1 VKRLIILL
9 LGLSFY
15 ALHSLPVLA
24 ENAAEKT
31 STEAVAA
38 SPSSSSAAS
47 TNNDAKETS
56 TEIPE
61 PKASASD
68 LAVPSLGETVP
79 SDKNNEETSAKTS
92 GPETSVSSPTVPS
105 PAKTVS
111 SDKHEETAQAPAPKA
126 LVSGSDAQPQTP
138 ASAAA
143 DSQPAPKIEKMVVAV
158 EVRGNRIVS
167 TNTVLSKVQTK
178 QGLSLKQQTV
188 NEDIKRL
195 YATGFFEDVKLEVEE
210 LPEGYKLIVEVD
222 EKPIIKQI
230 SFEGATSFKEDKLRK
245 TLGVI
250 EGQILDRK
258 AVKKGEEEIR
268 KLYADKGFRF
278 VDLRVAVNVDPQTKE
293 AAVTIKV
300 FEGKKF
306 KITKISFEGVQAFK
320 PKQLRKLMK
329 TKERKWFLFG
339 TFKEGDFEKDIE
351 KISFFYQKEGYL
363 DVKVSP
369 EFSYNRD
376 QNTIQILI
384 KIDEGQH
391 YLTGEIKFIG
401 NTLFPES
408 ELWQQLEMLPGLTYS
423 QFYVAQDIEKIRQ
436 FYMNEGYIEA
446 RVVPDV
452 KLNRDSGKV
461 DITYE
466 IQEGD
471 LYFVEKVQ
479 IRGNTK
485 TRDKVIRRELR
496 IRPGERFDGKKI
508 EKSKERLQNLNYF
521 EEITY
526 DTEPTDA
533 GANRKDLI
541 FRVKEKRTGELS
553 FGGGISSIDTFM
565 GFAEISQRNF
575 DILNWP
581 RFTGGG
587 QSLSIRG
594 QIGTVHQEYDVSF
607 VEPYL
612 FNKPISWGTNIF
624 ATWQDNKNTDFGERR
639 MGASTNLSRLF
650 KDVLRLGGG
659 YTIERVK
666 LTDVSSSAP
675 VSVTEFDGPDWLSR
689 LRAFTTFD
697 NRDNVFS
704 PTKGRVINLAGELIG
719 SFLGGDQEFY
729 ILRSGY
735 TEYLTF
741 HKKHQ
746 IEFQARLATSQAFGK
761 TSTTPAYDRFFAG
774 GLGTVRG
781 FNYRRVGP
789 QEGGEASG
797 GQTMAIVNL
806 DYTFPLPYLDAF
818 RGVVF
823 VDVGNVNK
831 DSYSLDFSEFAV
843 SVGPGVK
850 VKTPIGP
857 LAFYYGFPI
866 ANRDTKDRNGRFEF
880 SLSRS
885 F

>member
-1 VKRLIILL
+1 MKRFTVLF
-9 LGLSFY
+9 LGLFLCAFY
-15 ALHSLPVLA
+15 AFPVLA
-24 ENAAEKT
+24 EDATDKT
-31 STEAVAA
+31 VPEAVAV
-38 SPSSSSAAS
+38 SSTVPSSSS
-47 TNNDAKETS
+47 TET
-56 TEIPE
+56 TPANVPTPE
-61 PKASASD
+61 A
-68 LAVPSLGETVP
+68 
-79 SDKNNEETSAKTS
+79 
-92 GPETSVSSPTVPS
+92 SVSSPAVP
-105 PAKTVS
+105 PAAETTS
-111 SDKHEETAQAPAPKA
+111 SDKKEEVAPVPTPDAPVSSSVAQPATPAP
-126 LVSGSDAQPQTP
+126 V
-138 ASAAA
+138 AAEP
-143 DSQPAPKIEKMVVAV
+143 QPAPKTVVAMD
-158 EVRGNRIVS
+158 VRGNRIVS
-167 TNTVLSKVQTK
+167 TNTILSKIQTK
-178 QGLSLKQQTV
+178 QGLALKQQTV

-210 LPEGYKLIVEVD
+210 LPEGFKLIVEVD

-230 SFEGATSFKEDKLRK
+230 VIEGATSFKEDKLRK

-278 VDLRVAVNVDPQTKE
+278 VDLQAAVNVDPQTKE
-293 AAVTIKV
+293 AVVTIKIS
-300 FEGKKF
+300 EGKKF

-320 PKQLRKLMK
+320 VKQLQRLMK
-329 TKERKWFLFG
+329 TKEKKWFLFG
-339 TFKEGDFEKDIE
+339 TFKEGDFEKDLE

-363 DVKVSP
+363 DVKVLP
-369 EFSYNRD
+369 EFDYNKD
-376 QNTIQILI
+376 QNTIKILI

-391 YLTGEIKFIG
+391 YLTGEIKFKG
-401 NTLFPES
+401 NTIFPES

-436 FYMNEGYIEA
+436 FYASEGYIEA

-461 DITYE
+461 DILYE

-526 DTEPTDA
+526 DTEPTTA
-533 GANRKDLI
+533 GPNRKDLI

-553 FGGGISSIDTFM
+553 FGGGISSVDTFM

-575 DILNWP
+575 DLFNWP

-587 QSLSIRG
+587 QSLSIKG
-594 QIGTVHQEYDVSF
+594 QLGTVHREYDLNF
-607 VEPYL
+607 TEPYL
-612 FNKPISWGTNIF
+612 FNKPIAWSTDF
-624 ATWQDNKNTDFGERR
+624 YETSMDNKNTEFAERR
-639 MGASTNLSRLF
+639 FGMATTLSRLF
-650 KDVLRLGGG
+650 KDVFRLGGG
-659 YTIERVK
+659 YTLENVK
-666 LTDVSSSAP
+666 LKNIADNAP
-675 VSVTEFDGPDWLSR
+675 ANVKDFAGPDWLSR
-689 LRAFTTFD
+689 LRAFTSFD
-697 NRDNVFS
+697 NRDNVFN
-704 PTKGRVINLAGELIG
+704 PTKGRVINLGGDLIG
-719 SFLGGDQEFY
+719 SFLGGDQEYY

-746 IEFQARLATSQAFGK
+746 IEFQVRLSTSQAFGS

-781 FNYRRVGP
+781 YNYRRVGP
-789 QEGGEASG
+789 QANGEAIG
-797 GQTMAIVNL
+797 GQTMAIANL

-823 VDVGNVNK
+823 VDAGNVSE
-831 DSYSLDFSEFAV
+831 DSYNIDFGKFAV
-843 SVGPGVK
+843 SVGPGLK

-857 LAFYYGFPI
+857 LVFYYGLPI
-866 ANRDTKDRNGRFEF
+866 VNRPDKNRNGRFEF

>member
-1 VKRLIILL
+1 MKRWVVLL
-9 LGLSFY
+9 VGLSFCAGY
-15 ALHSLPVLA
+15 SFAAFA
-24 ENAAEKT
+24 ENTTEKKAA
-31 STEAVAA
+31 EAVAV
-38 SPSSSSAAS
+38 PPEAS
-47 TNNDAKETS
+47 TASANP
-56 TEIPE
+56 TEKAAQIPMQ
-61 PKASASD
+61 KASVA
-68 LAVPSLGETVP
+68 
-79 SDKNNEETSAKTS
+79 N
-92 GPETSVSSPTVPS
+92 
-105 PAKTVS
+105 
-111 SDKHEETAQAPAPKA
+111 
-126 LVSGSDAQPQTP
+126 SDAQQP
-138 ASAAA
+138 ASKPTTA
-143 DSQPAPKIEKMVVAV
+143 DSQGAPQTEKKVVV
-158 EVRGNRIVS
+158 VDVRGNRIVS
-167 TNTVLSKVQTK
+167 TNTILSKIQTK
-178 QGLSLKQQTV
+178 QGLALKQKTV

-195 YATGFFEDVKLEVEE
+195 YATGFFEDVKLEVED

-222 EKPIIKQI
+222 EKPIVKQI
-230 SFEGATSFKEDKLRK
+230 TFEGAAAFKEEKLRK
-245 TLGVI
+245 SFGMI

-258 AVKKGEEEIR
+258 AVKKGEEDIR

-278 VDLRVAVNVDPQTKE
+278 VDLQVAVNVDPSTKE
-293 AAVTIKV
+293 AVISFKV
-300 FEGKKF
+300 FEGKKY
-306 KITKISFEGVQAFK
+306 KITKISFEGVKAFK
-320 PKQLRKLMK
+320 PKQLQKLMK
-329 TKERKWFLFG
+329 TKTKIWFLFG
-339 TFKEGDFEKDIE
+339 TFKEGDFEKDLE

-363 DVKVSP
+363 DVKVVP
-369 EFSYNRD
+369 EFEYNKD
-376 QNTIQILI
+376 HNTIQILI
-384 KIDEGQH
+384 KVDEGQH
-391 YLTGEIKFIG
+391 YLAGEIKFKG

-436 FYMNEGYIEA
+436 FYASEGYIEA

-461 DITYE
+461 DVTYE

-508 EKSKERLQNLNYF
+508 EKSKERLENLNYF

-533 GANRKDLI
+533 GTNRKDLI

-553 FGGGISSIDTFM
+553 FGGGISSIDMFM

-587 QSLSIRG
+587 QLLSLKG
-594 QIGTVHQEYDVSF
+594 QLGTVHKEFDFNF

-612 FNKPISWGTNIF
+612 FNKPISWGTDF
-624 ATWQDNKNTDFGERR
+624 FYASQDNQNTEFGERR
-639 MGASTNLSRLF
+639 YGASTTVSRLF

-659 YTIERVK
+659 YTLENVK
-666 LTDVSSSAP
+666 LKDIASNAP
-675 VSVTEFDGPDWLSR
+675 ASVTNFSGPDWLSR
-689 LRAFTTFD
+689 IRAFTTFD
-697 NRDNVFS
+697 NRDNVFN
-704 PTKGRVINLAGELIG
+704 PTKGRVINLSGELVG
-719 SFLGGDQEFY
+719 LDQEFY

-746 IEFQARLATSQAFGK
+746 IEFQARLATSDAFGK

-781 FNYRRVGP
+781 YNYRRVGP
-789 QEGGEASG
+789 QVGGEASG

-818 RGVVF
+818 RGVLF
-823 VDVGNVNK
+823 TDAGNVSE
-831 DSYSLDFSEFAV
+831 DSYNIDFGKFAV
-843 SVGPGVK
+843 SVGPGIK

-857 LAFYYGFPI
+857 LAFYYGLPI
-866 ANRDTKDRNGRFEF
+866 VNRPEKNKNGRFEF

>member
-1 VKRLIILL
+1 VLL
-9 LGLSFY
+9 CGPFSSQVF
-15 ALHSLPVLA
+15 A
-24 ENAAEKT
+24 EDTAVP
-31 STEAVAA
+31 TEADQPVPVA
-38 SPSSSSAAS
+38 SSSQP
-47 TNNDAKETS
+47 N
-56 TEIPE
+56 
-61 PKASASD
+61 
-68 LAVPSLGETVP
+68 ETVP
-79 SDKNNEETSAKTS
+79 ATPA
-92 GPETSVSSPTVPS
+92 PETAVQAPVAEPVAAPAETPAASVPQP
-105 PAKTVS
+105 PQKTV
-111 SDKHEETAQAPAPKA
+111 
-126 LVSGSDAQPQTP
+126 VSVD
-138 ASAAA
+138 
-143 DSQPAPKIEKMVVAV
+143 
-158 EVRGNRIVS
+158 VRGNRIVS
-167 TNTVLSKVQTK
+167 TNTILSKIQTK
-178 QGLSLKQQTV
+178 QGLTLKQQTV

-195 YATGFFEDVKLEVEE
+195 YGTGFFEDVKLEVEE
-210 LPEGYKLIVEVD
+210 LPEGFKLIVVVE

-230 SFEGATSFKEDKLRK
+230 VIEGATSFKEDKLRK
-245 TLGVI
+245 SLGVM

-268 KLYADKGFRF
+268 KLYADKGYRF
-278 VDLRVAVNVDPQTKE
+278 VDLQAEVNVDPQTKE
-293 AAVTIKV
+293 AVVTIKV

-306 KITKISFEGVQAFK
+306 KITKISFEGNQAFK
-320 PKQLRKLMK
+320 TKELQKLMK
-329 TKERKWFLFG
+329 TKEKKWFLFG
-339 TFKEGDFEKDIE
+339 TFKEGDFEKDLE
-351 KISFFYQKEGYL
+351 KIAFFYQKEGYL
-363 DVKVSP
+363 DVKVVP
-369 EFSYNRD
+369 VFDYNKD
-376 QNTIQILI
+376 QNTIKILI
-384 KIDEGQH
+384 KIEEGQH
-391 YLTGEIKFIG
+391 YVTGEVRFKG
-401 NTLFPES
+401 NTIFPES

-423 QFYVAQDIEKIRQ
+423 QYYVSQDMEKIRQ
-436 FYMNEGYIEA
+436 FYANEGYIEA

-452 KLNRDSGKV
+452 KLNRDTGKV
-461 DITYE
+461 DVVYD

-594 QIGTVHQEYDVSF
+594 QIGTIHQEYDVSF

-612 FNKPISWGTNIF
+612 FNKPISWGTNLF
-624 ATWQDNKNTDFGERR
+624 LTSQDNKNTLFGERR
-639 MGASTNLSRLF
+639 MGASTTLSRLF
-650 KDVLRLGGG
+650 KDVLRVGGG
-659 YTIERVK
+659 YTLERVE
-666 LTDVSSSAP
+666 LRDVASNAP
-675 VSVTEFDGPDWLSR
+675 TSVTDFDGPDWLSR

-704 PTKGRVINLAGELIG
+704 PTKGRVINFGGDLIG
-719 SFLGGDQEFY
+719 SILGGDQEYY
-729 ILRSGY
+729 ILRGGY

-741 HKKHQ
+741 LKKHQ
-746 IEFQARLATSQAFGK
+746 VEFQARLATSQAFGK

-789 QEGGEASG
+789 QEDGEAVG
-797 GQTMAIVNL
+797 GQTMAIFNL
-806 DYTFPLPYLDAF
+806 DYSFPLPWLDAF

-823 VDVGNVNK
+823 LDAGNVSS
-831 DSYSLDFSEFAV
+831 DSYNIDFGKFAL
-843 SVGPGVK
+843 STGPGIK

-857 LAFYYGFPI
+857 LAFYYGIPI

>member
-1 VKRLIILL
+1 MKRWMILL
-9 LGLSFY
+9 IGVSFC
-15 ALHSLPVLA
+15 AVHPIAAFA
-24 ENAAEKT
+24 EDATKKT
-31 STEAVAA
+31 ATEAVVA
-38 SPSSSSAAS
+38 SPAAS
-47 TNNDAKETS
+47 TA
-56 TEIPE
+56 
-61 PKASASD
+61 
-68 LAVPSLGETVP
+68 
-79 SDKNNEETSAKTS
+79 
-92 GPETSVSSPTVPS
+92 
-105 PAKTVS
+105 PADDTK
-111 SDKHEETAQAPAPKA
+111 KTAQAPVVSADNTGKAAQVPAPEA
-126 LVSGSDAQPQTP
+126 PVTSPNAQQP
-138 ASAAA
+138 ASAPSAT
-143 DSQPAPKIEKMVVAV
+143 DSQSTPQAEKKVVAV
-158 EVRGNRIVS
+158 DVRGNRIVS
-167 TNTVLSKVQTK
+167 TNTILSKIQTK
-178 QGLSLKQQTV
+178 QGLGLKQKTV

-195 YATGFFEDVKLEVEE
+195 YATGFFEDVKLEVED

-222 EKPIIKQI
+222 EKPIVKQI
-230 SFEGATSFKEDKLRK
+230 TFEGAIAFKEEKLRK

-278 VDLRVAVNVDPQTKE
+278 VDLQVAVNVDPSTKE
-293 AAVTIKV
+293 AVISFKI

-306 KITKISFEGVQAFK
+306 KITKISFEGNKAFK
-320 PKQLRKLMK
+320 SKQLQKLMK
-329 TKERKWFLFG
+329 TKERIWFLFG
-339 TFKEGDFEKDIE
+339 TFKEGDFEKDLE

-363 DVKVSP
+363 DVKVMP
-369 EFSYNRD
+369 EFEYNKD
-376 QNTIQILI
+376 KNTIRILI
-384 KIDEGQH
+384 KIDEGKH
-391 YLTGEIKFIG
+391 YLAGEIKFKG

-423 QFYVAQDIEKIRQ
+423 QYYVAQDIEKIRQ
-436 FYMNEGYIEA
+436 FYAGEGYMEA

-461 DITYE
+461 DVTYE

-496 IRPGERFDGKKI
+496 IHPGERFDGKKI

-533 GANRKDLI
+533 GTNRKDLI

-553 FGGGISSIDTFM
+553 FGGGVSSVDTFM

-587 QSLSIRG
+587 QSLAIRG
-594 QIGTVHQEYDVSF
+594 QIGTIHQEYDVSF

-612 FNKPISWGTNIF
+612 FNKPISWGSNLFLTS
-624 ATWQDNKNTDFGERR
+624 QDNQNTLFGERR
-639 MGASTNLSRLF
+639 MGVSTTLSRLF

-659 YTIERVK
+659 YTMENVK
-666 LTDVSSSAP
+666 LKDIADNAP
-675 VSVTEFDGPDWLSR
+675 ASVTDFSGPDWLSR
-689 LRAFTTFD
+689 IRAFTTFD
-697 NRDNVFS
+697 NRDNVFN
-704 PTKGRVINLAGELIG
+704 PTKGRVINLSGELVG
-719 SFLGGDQEFY
+719 LDQEFY

-746 IEFQARLATSQAFGK
+746 IEFQARLATSQSFGK
-761 TSTTPAYDRFFAG
+761 SSTTPAYDRFFAG

-789 QEGGEASG
+789 QENGEAIG

-806 DYTFPLPYLDAF
+806 DYAFPLPYLDAF

-823 VDVGNVNK
+823 IDAGNVSS
-831 DSYSLDFSEFAV
+831 DSYSVDFGKFAV
-843 SVGPGVK
+843 SVGPGIK

-857 LAFYYGFPI
+857 LAFYYGLPI
-866 ANRDTKDRNGRFEF
+866 ANRDTKNRNGRFEF

>member
-1 VKRLIILL
+1 MKRFVVLL
-9 LGLSFY
+9 LALS
-15 ALHSLPVLA
+15 LWSTGPSVLRA
-24 ENAAEKT
+24 EEAAGSAPASQDP
-31 STEAVAA
+31 STT
-38 SPSSSSAAS
+38 PS
-47 TNNDAKETS
+47 
-56 TEIPE
+56 
-61 PKASASD
+61 
-68 LAVPSLGETVP
+68 
-79 SDKNNEETSAKTS
+79 
-92 GPETSVSSPTVPS
+92 
-105 PAKTVS
+105 
-111 SDKHEETAQAPAPKA
+111 APAPA
-126 LVSGSDAQPQTP
+126 TANPSS
-138 ASAAA
+138 
-143 DSQPAPKIEKMVVAV
+143 APKVTTVTAV

-167 TNTVLSKVQTK
+167 TNTILSKVQTK
-178 QGLSLKQQTV
+178 QGLALKQQTV

-210 LPEGYKLIVEVD
+210 TSSGYKLIVEVD
-222 EKPIIKQI
+222 EKPIVKQI
-230 SFEGATSFKEDKLRK
+230 TFDGSITFKEEKLRK

-278 VDLRVAVNVDPQTKE
+278 VDLQVSVNVDPSTKE
-293 AAVTIKV
+293 AVIAFKIS
-300 FEGKKF
+300 EGKKF
-306 KITKISFEGVQAFK
+306 KISKISFEGQHAFK
-320 PKQLRKLMK
+320 AKQLSKLMK
-329 TKERKWFLFG
+329 TKSKKWFLFG
-339 TFKEGDFEKDIE
+339 TFKEGDFEKDLE

-363 DVKVSP
+363 DVKVVP
-369 EFSYNRD
+369 EFNYDKD

-384 KIDEGQH
+384 RIEEGQH
-391 YLTGEIKFIG
+391 YVTGEVKFKG

-423 QFYVAQDIEKIRQ
+423 QYYVAQDIEKIRQ
-436 FYMNEGYIEA
+436 FYASEGYIEA

-461 DITYE
+461 DVAYE

-508 EKSKERLQNLNYF
+508 DKSKERLENLNYF

-526 DTEPTDA
+526 DTEPTES
-533 GANRKDLI
+533 GSNRKDLI

-553 FGGGISSIDTFM
+553 FGGGVSSVDTFM

-612 FNKPISWGTNIF
+612 FNKPISWGTNMF
-624 ATWQDNKNTDFGERR
+624 LTSQDNKNTLFGERR
-639 MGASTNLSRLF
+639 MGASTTVSRLF
-650 KDVLRLGGG
+650 KDVLRVGSG
-659 YTIERVK
+659 YTLERVK
-666 LTDVSSSAP
+666 LEDVADTAP
-675 VSVTEFDGPDWLSR
+675 VSVTEFEGPDWLSR

-697 NRDNVFS
+697 NRDNVFN
-704 PTKGRVINLAGELIG
+704 PTKGRVLNLSGELVG
-719 SFLGGDQEFY
+719 SFLGGNQEFY

-735 TEYLTF
+735 TEYLTI

-746 IEFQARLATSQAFGK
+746 LEFQARLATSQAFGK

-781 FNYRRVGP
+781 YNYRRVGP
-789 QEGGEASG
+789 QEDGEAVG
-797 GQTMAIVNL
+797 GQTMALVNL
-806 DYTFPLPYLDAF
+806 DYTFPIPYLDAF
-818 RGVVF
+818 RGVLF
-823 VDVGNVNK
+823 VDAGNVSA
-831 DSYSLDFSEFAV
+831 DSYNVDFGDFAV
-843 SVGPGVK
+843 SVGPGIK

-857 LAFYYGFPI
+857 LAFYYGLPVL
-866 ANRDTKDRNGRFEF
+866 NRDTKNKNGRFEF

>member
-1 VKRLIILL
+1 MKRFMVLL
-9 LGLSFY
+9 LGLSLF
-15 ALHSLPVLA
+15 AFHALPVFA
-24 ENAAEKT
+24 EGTDKKTAA
-31 STEAVAA
+31 EAVAA
-38 SPSSSSAAS
+38 SPTPS
-47 TNNDAKETS
+47 TGSGNQNAE
-56 TEIPE
+56 E
-61 PKASASD
+61 P
-68 LAVPSLGETVP
+68 
-79 SDKNNEETSAKTS
+79 SAKAPA
-92 GPETSVSSPTVPS
+92 PEASVSSPVAPS
-105 PAKTVS
+105 PA
-111 SDKHEETAQAPAPKA
+111 PAPVA
-126 LVSGSDAQPQTP
+126 ANPQ
-138 ASAAA
+138 S
-143 DSQPAPKIEKMVVAV
+143 APKVEKKVVAMD
-158 EVRGNRIVS
+158 VRGNRIVS
-167 TNTVLSKVQTK
+167 TNTILSKVQTK
-178 QGLSLKQQTV
+178 PGLALKQQTV

-222 EKPIIKQI
+222 EKPIVKQI
-230 SFEGATSFKEDKLRK
+230 TMEGATSFKEDKLRK

-278 VDLRVAVNVDPQTKE
+278 VDLQTTVNVDPGTKE
-293 AAVTIKV
+293 AVITIKI

-306 KITKISFEGVQAFK
+306 KITKISFEGVKAFK
-320 PKQLRKLMK
+320 PKQLQRLMK
-329 TKERKWFLFG
+329 TKEKKWFLFG
-339 TFKEGDFEKDIE
+339 TFKEGDFEKDLE

-363 DVKVSP
+363 DVKVLP
-369 EFSYNRD
+369 VFDYNKD
-376 QNTIQILI
+376 KNTIHILI

-391 YLTGEIKFIG
+391 YLAGEIKFKG

-436 FYMNEGYIEA
+436 FYAKEGYIEA

-452 KLNRDSGKV
+452 KLNRDSSKV

-496 IRPGERFDGKKI
+496 IRPGERFDGQKI

-533 GANRKDLI
+533 GTNRKDLI

-553 FGGGISSIDTFM
+553 FGGGISSIDMFM

-587 QSLSIRG
+587 QLLSLKG
-594 QIGTVHQEYDVSF
+594 QLGTVHKEFDLNF

-612 FNKPISWGTNIF
+612 FNKPISWGTDVF
-624 ATWQDNKNTDFGERR
+624 YTAQDNQNTVFGERR
-639 MGASTNLSRLF
+639 IGASTTFSRLF

-659 YTIERVK
+659 YTLENVK
-666 LTDVSSSAP
+666 LKNIADNAP
-675 VSVTEFDGPDWLSR
+675 DSVKKFAGPDWLSR
-689 LRAFTTFD
+689 LRGFTTFD
-697 NRDNVFS
+697 NRDNVFN
-704 PTKGRVINLAGELIG
+704 PTKGRVINLGGDLVG
-719 SFLGGDQEFY
+719 SFLGGDQDFY
-729 ILRSGY
+729 VLRSGY
-735 TEYLTF
+735 TEYFTF

-746 IEFQARLATSQAFGK
+746 IEFQVRLATSQSFGK

-781 FNYRRVGP
+781 YNYRRVGP
-789 QEGGEASG
+789 QDGGEASG

-818 RGVVF
+818 RGVLF
-823 VDVGNVNK
+823 TDAGNVSE
-831 DSYSLDFSEFAV
+831 DSYSIDFGKFAV
-843 SVGPGVK
+843 SVGPGIK

-857 LAFYYGFPI
+857 LAFYYGLPI
-866 ANRDTKDRNGRFEF
+866 VNRPDKNRNGRFEF

>member
-1 VKRLIILL
+1 MKRWLVLL
-9 LGLSFY
+9 LI
-15 ALHSLPVLA
+15 LPFLLVQ
-24 ENAAEKT
+24 
-31 STEAVAA
+31 
-38 SPSSSSAAS
+38 
-47 TNNDAKETS
+47 
-56 TEIPE
+56 
-61 PKASASD
+61 ASAVFS
-68 LAVPSLGETVP
+68 
-79 SDKNNEETSAKTS
+79 EETSAKKKTVEAAPAS
-92 GPETSVSSPTVPS
+92 PEPS
-105 PAKTVS
+105 AVS
-111 SDKHEETAQAPAPKA
+111 SDNKSDDKKEEAATPAASSSSPVVPSTTSAP
-126 LVSGSDAQPQTP
+126 VTQTP
-138 ASAAA
+138 
-143 DSQPAPKIEKMVVAV
+143 QEPVPPVKKVVAV
-158 EVRGNRIVS
+158 EVQGNRIVS
-167 TNTVLSKVQTK
+167 TNTILSKIQTK
-178 QGLSLKQQTV
+178 EGLALKQQTV

-195 YATGFFEDVKLEVEE
+195 YSTGFFEDVKLEVEE
-210 LPEGYKLIVEVD
+210 LPEGFKLIVVVD
-222 EKPIIKQI
+222 EKPVVKQI
-230 SFEGATSFKEDKLRK
+230 MLEGGTSFKEDKLRK
-245 TLGVI
+245 SLGVI

-258 AVKKGEEEIR
+258 AVKKGEEAIR

-278 VDLRVAVNVDPQTKE
+278 VDLQTAVNVDPQTKE
-293 AAVTIKV
+293 AVITIKI

-306 KITKISFEGVQAFK
+306 KITKISFEGNPTFK
-320 PKQLRKLMK
+320 SKQLRKLMK

-339 TFKEGDFEKDIE
+339 TFKEGDFEKDLE

-369 EFSYNRD
+369 EFTYDRNKNS
-376 QNTIQILI
+376 IQILI
-384 KIDEGQH
+384 KIEEGPH
-391 YLTGEIKFIG
+391 YVTGEVKFKG

-423 QFYVAQDIEKIRQ
+423 QFFVAQDIEKLRQ
-436 FYMNEGYIEA
+436 FYSSEGYIEA

-452 KLNRDSGKV
+452 RLNRESNKV

-508 EKSKERLQNLNYF
+508 EKSKQRLENLNYF

-533 GANRKDLI
+533 GPNRKDLI

-553 FGGGISSIDTFM
+553 FGGGVSSIDTFM
-565 GFAEISQRNF
+565 GFAEISQNNF
-575 DILNWP
+575 DIFNWP

-594 QIGTVHQEYDVSF
+594 QFGTINQEGEASF

-612 FNKPISWGTNIF
+612 FDKPISWSTNLF
-624 ATWQDNKNTDFGERR
+624 FTRQDDKNTDFGQKR
-639 MGASTNLSRLF
+639 MGASTTLSRLF
-650 KDVLRLGGG
+650 KDILRVGGG

-666 LTDVSSSAP
+666 LINISSSAP
-675 VSVTEFDGPDWLSR
+675 DSVTKFGGPDWLSR

-704 PTKGRVINLAGELIG
+704 PTKGRVINLAGELVVQG
-719 SFLGGDQEFY
+719 QEYY

-735 TEYLTF
+735 TEYFTF

-746 IEFQARLATSQAFGK
+746 IEFQLRLATSQSFGK

-781 FNYRRVGP
+781 FNYQRVGP
-789 QEGGEASG
+789 QDGGEASG

-806 DYTFPLPYLDAF
+806 DYTFPLPFLEAF
-818 RGVVF
+818 RGVMF
-823 VDVGNVNK
+823 VDAGNVSR
-831 DSYSLDFSEFAV
+831 DSYNIDFGKIAV
-843 SVGPGVK
+843 SVGPGIK

-857 LAFYYGFPI
+857 LAFYYGFPV

>member
-1 VKRLIILL
+1 MKRWLVLL
-9 LGLSFY
+9 LSVSFLLIPMS
-15 ALHSLPVLA
+15 AVFSADLGSEKKVAPAAPSTTATSQTSSESKGESAKVPAPVA
-24 ENAAEKT
+24 PVSVPTTT
-31 STEAVAA
+31 SVV
-38 SPSSSSAAS
+38 PV
-47 TNNDAKETS
+47 
-56 TEIPE
+56 
-61 PKASASD
+61 SASQT
-68 LAVPSLGETVP
+68 PQE
-79 SDKNNEETSAKTS
+79 
-92 GPETSVSSPTVPS
+92 PTP
-105 PAKTVS
+105 PAK
-111 SDKHEETAQAPAPKA
+111 K
-126 LVSGSDAQPQTP
+126 
-138 ASAAA
+138 
-143 DSQPAPKIEKMVVAV
+143 VVAV

-167 TNTVLSKVQTK
+167 TNTILSKIQTK
-178 QGLSLKQQTV
+178 QGLVLKQQTV

-210 LPEGYKLIVEVD
+210 LPEGFKLIAEVD

-230 SFEGATSFKEDKLRK
+230 TLEGFTSFKEDKLRK
-245 TLGVI
+245 TLGVM

-268 KLYADKGFRF
+268 KLYANKGFRF
-278 VDLRVAVNVDPQTKE
+278 VDLQTAVNVDPQTKE
-293 AAVTIKV
+293 AVITIKV
-300 FEGKKF
+300 SEGKKF
-306 KITKISFEGVQAFK
+306 KITKISFAGEKAFK
-320 PKQLRKLMK
+320 AKQLRKLMK
-329 TKERKWFLFG
+329 TKEKIWFLFG
-339 TFKEGDFEKDIE
+339 TFKEGDFEKDLE

-369 EFSYNRD
+369 EFTYD
-376 QNTIQILI
+376 KDKNTIHILI
-384 KIDEGQH
+384 KIEEGPH
-391 YLTGEIKFIG
+391 YVTGEIKFKG

-423 QFYVAQDIEKIRQ
+423 QYYIAQDIEKLRQ
-436 FYMNEGYIEA
+436 FYSGEGYMEA

-452 KLNRDSGKV
+452 KLNKDSNKV

-508 EKSKERLQNLNYF
+508 EKSKERLENLNYF
-521 EEITY
+521 EEVTY
-526 DTEPTDA
+526 DTEPTDTA
-533 GANRKDLI
+533 SNRKDLI

-553 FGGGISSIDTFM
+553 FGGGISSVDTFM

-581 RFTGGG
+581 RFTGAG
-587 QSLSIRG
+587 QTLSLRG
-594 QIGTVHQEYDVSF
+594 QIGTVHQEYDLSF

-624 ATWQDNKNTDFGERR
+624 ATSQDNKNTLFGERR
-639 MGASTNLSRLF
+639 IGASTTLSRLF
-650 KDVLRLGGG
+650 KDVLRAGGG
-659 YTIERVK
+659 YTLEQVK
-666 LTDVSSSAP
+666 LKDVADNAP
-675 VSVTEFDGPDWLSR
+675 VSVTEFEGPDWLSR

-704 PTKGRVINLAGELIG
+704 PNKGRVINLGGDLIG
-719 SFLGGDQEFY
+719 SFLGGDQEYY

-735 TEYLTF
+735 TEYLTI

-746 IEFQARLATSQAFGK
+746 LEFQVRLATSQSFGK

-789 QEGGEASG
+789 QVDGEAVG
-797 GQTMAIVNL
+797 GQTMGIANL
-806 DYTFPLPYLDAF
+806 DYTFPLPYLEAF
-818 RGVVF
+818 RGVMF
-823 VDVGNVNK
+823 IDAGNVSS
-831 DSYSLDFSEFAV
+831 DSYNVDFGGFAV
-843 SVGPGVK
+843 SVGPGIK

-857 LAFYYGFPI
+857 LAFYYGLPI
-866 ANRDTKDRNGRFEF
+866 ANKDTKDRNGRFEF

>member
-1 VKRLIILL
+1 MKCWIILL
-9 LGLSFY
+9 LALSF
-15 ALHSLPVLA
+15 LVSPVSIVFC
-24 ENAAEKT
+24 EETSTEQT
-31 STEAVAA
+31 STEA
-38 SPSSSSAAS
+38 SSAPGA
-47 TNNDAKETS
+47 
-56 TEIPE
+56 P
-61 PKASASD
+61 
-68 LAVPSLGETVP
+68 
-79 SDKNNEETSAKTS
+79 ETSA
-92 GPETSVSSPTVPS
+92 
-105 PAKTVS
+105 
-111 SDKHEETAQAPAPKA
+111 
-126 LVSGSDAQPQTP
+126 SGSDAQSTTP
-138 ASAAA
+138 ASTTQTPQEPA
-143 DSQPAPKIEKMVVAV
+143 QPIKKVVAV
-158 EVRGNRIVS
+158 EARGNRIVS
-167 TNTVLSKVQTK
+167 TNTILSKIQTK
-178 QGLSLKQQTV
+178 EGLALKQQTV

-195 YATGFFEDVKLEVEE
+195 YSTGFFEDVKLEVED
-210 LPEGYKLIVEVD
+210 LPEGYKLIVVVD
-222 EKPIIKQI
+222 EKPVVKQI
-230 SFEGATSFKEDKLRK
+230 VIEGATSFKEDKLRK
-245 TLGVI
+245 SFGVI

-258 AVKKGEEEIR
+258 TVKKGEEDIR

-278 VDLRVAVNVDPQTKE
+278 VDLQTTVNVDPQTKE
-293 AAVTIKV
+293 AAITIKI

-306 KITKISFEGVQAFK
+306 KISKISFEGNQTFK
-320 PKQLRKLMK
+320 SKQLRKLMK

-339 TFKEGDFEKDIE
+339 TFKEGDFEKDLE

-369 EFSYNRD
+369 EFNYDKDKN
-376 QNTIQILI
+376 NIQILI
-384 KIDEGQH
+384 KIEEGPH
-391 YLTGEIKFIG
+391 YVTGEIKFKG

-423 QFYVAQDIEKIRQ
+423 QFYVAQDIEKLRQ
-436 FYMNEGYIEA
+436 FYSSEGYIEA

-452 KLNRDSGKV
+452 QLNRDNNKV

-466 IQEGD
+466 VQEGD

-508 EKSKERLQNLNYF
+508 DKSKERLENLNYF

-526 DTEPTDA
+526 DTEPTDS
-533 GANRKDLI
+533 GPNRKDLI

-553 FGGGISSIDTFM
+553 FGGGVSSIDTFM

-594 QIGTVHQEYDVSF
+594 QIGTIHQEYDASF

-612 FNKPISWGTNIF
+612 FNKPISWGTNIY
-624 ATWQDNKNTDFGERR
+624 ANSQDNKNTLFGERR
-639 MGASTNLSRLF
+639 LGFSTTLSRLF

-659 YTIERVK
+659 YTLERVK
-666 LTDVSSSAP
+666 LTDVADGAP
-675 VSVTEFDGPDWLSR
+675 TIVTDFEGTNWLSR
-689 LRAFTTFD
+689 LRSFATFD
-697 NRDNVFS
+697 NRDNVFT

-735 TEYLTF
+735 TEYFTF

-761 TSTTPAYDRFFAG
+761 SSTTPAFDRFFAG

-789 QEGGEASG
+789 QEDGEAVG
-797 GQTMAIVNL
+797 GQTLAVVNL
-806 DYTFPLPYLDAF
+806 DYTFPLPFLEAF

-823 VDVGNVNK
+823 VDAGNVSE
-831 DSYSLDFSEFAV
+831 DSYNIDFGKIAI
-843 SVGPGVK
+843 SVGPGIK

-857 LAFYYGFPI
+857 LAFYYGLPV
-866 ANRDTKDRNGRFEF
+866 ANRDTKDKNGRFEF

>member
-1 VKRLIILL
+1 MKRLIVLF
-9 LGLSFY
+9 LGLAFLTS
-15 ALHSLPVLA
+15 SLPAVQA
-24 ENAAEKT
+24 EEAATDTAE
-31 STEAVAA
+31 
-38 SPSSSSAAS
+38 
-47 TNNDAKETS
+47 
-56 TEIPE
+56 
-61 PKASASD
+61 
-68 LAVPSLGETVP
+68 
-79 SDKNNEETSAKTS
+79 
-92 GPETSVSSPTVPS
+92 SSPTAA
-105 PAKTVS
+105 PASADSVS
-111 SDKHEETAQAPAPKA
+111 DFSAPAIQPVAPAPLQK
-126 LVSGSDAQPQTP
+126 
-138 ASAAA
+138 
-143 DSQPAPKIEKMVVAV
+143 KVVAV

-167 TNTVLSKVQTK
+167 TNTILSKIQTK
-178 QGLSLKQQTV
+178 QGLALKQQTV

-195 YATGFFEDVKLEVEE
+195 YATGFFEDVRLEVEE
-210 LPEGYKLIVEVD
+210 LPEGYRLIAEVD

-230 SFEGATSFKEDKLRK
+230 TIEGATSFKEDKLRK
-245 TLGVI
+245 TMGVI

-268 KLYADKGFRF
+268 KLYANKGYRF
-278 VDLRVAVNVDPQTKE
+278 VDLQTSVNVDPQTKE
-293 AAVTIKV
+293 AVVIVKIA
-300 FEGKKF
+300 EGKKF
-306 KITKISFEGVQAFK
+306 KITKISFEGAQAFK
-320 PKQLRKLMK
+320 DKQLRKLMK
-329 TKERKWFLFG
+329 TKEKIWFLFG
-339 TFKEGDFEKDIE
+339 TFKEADFDKDLE

-369 EFSYNRD
+369 EFTYNKGND
-376 QNTIQILI
+376 TIQILI
-384 KIDEGQH
+384 KIDEGPH
-391 YLTGEIKFIG
+391 YVTGEIKFKG

-423 QFYVAQDIEKIRQ
+423 QFYVAQDLEKIRQ
-436 FYMNEGYIEA
+436 FYASEGYIEA

-452 KLNRDSGKV
+452 QLSREGNKV

-466 IQEGD
+466 LQEGD

-508 EKSKERLQNLNYF
+508 DKSKERLQNLNYF

-533 GANRKDLI
+533 GSNRKDLI

-594 QIGTVHQEYDVSF
+594 QMGTIHQEYDATF

-612 FNKPISWGTNIF
+612 FNRPLSWATNLF
-624 ATWQDNKNTDFGERR
+624 LNSQDNKNTLFGERR
-639 MGASTNLSRLF
+639 MGASTTLSHLF
-650 KDVLRLGGG
+650 KDVLRVGGG
-659 YTIERVK
+659 YTLERVK
-666 LTDVSSSAP
+666 LTDVADGAP
-675 VSVTEFDGPDWLSR
+675 TTVTEFEGTNWLSR

-704 PTKGRVINLAGELIG
+704 PTKGRVVNLSGELVG

-735 TEYLTF
+735 TEYFTF

-746 IEFQARLATSQAFGK
+746 VEFQARLATSQAFGK
-761 TSTTPAYDRFFAG
+761 SSTTPAFDRFFAG

-789 QEGGEASG
+789 QEDGEAIG
-797 GQTMAIVNL
+797 GQTLAVVNL
-806 DYTFPLPYLDAF
+806 DYTFPLPLSILDAF

-823 VDVGNVNK
+823 IDAGSVSA
-831 DSYSLDFSEFAV
+831 DSYNIDFGKFAV
-843 SVGPGVK
+843 SVGPGIK

-857 LAFYYGFPI
+857 LAFYYGLPI
-866 ANRDTKDRNGRFEF
+866 ANRDTKDKNGRFEF

>member
-1 VKRLIILL
+1 V
-9 LGLSFY
+9 
-15 ALHSLPVLA
+15 
-24 ENAAEKT
+24 
-31 STEAVAA
+31 
-38 SPSSSSAAS
+38 
-47 TNNDAKETS
+47 
-56 TEIPE
+56 
-61 PKASASD
+61 
-68 LAVPSLGETVP
+68 
-79 SDKNNEETSAKTS
+79 
-92 GPETSVSSPTVPS
+92 
-105 PAKTVS
+105 
-111 SDKHEETAQAPAPKA
+111 
-126 LVSGSDAQPQTP
+126 
-138 ASAAA
+138 
-143 DSQPAPKIEKMVVAV
+143 
-158 EVRGNRIVS
+158 
-167 TNTVLSKVQTK
+167 
-178 QGLSLKQQTV
+178 
-188 NEDIKRL
+188 DI
-195 YATGFFEDVKLEVEE
+195 
-210 LPEGYKLIVEVD
+210 
-222 EKPIIKQI
+222 Q
-230 SFEGATSFKEDKLRK
+230 
-245 TLGVI
+245 
-250 EGQILDRK
+250 
-258 AVKKGEEEIR
+258 
-268 KLYADKGFRF
+268 
-278 VDLRVAVNVDPQTKE
+278 VAVNVDPSTKE
-293 AAVTIKV
+293 AVISFKV
-300 FEGKKF
+300 AEGKKY
-306 KITKISFEGVQAFK
+306 KISKISFEGAKAFK
-320 PKQLRKLMK
+320 PKQLQKLMK
-329 TKERKWFLFG
+329 TRAKMWFLFG
-339 TFKEGDFEKDIE
+339 TFKEGDFEKDLE

-363 DVKVSP
+363 DVKVVP
-369 EFSYNRD
+369 EFDYD
-376 QNTIQILI
+376 KDHNTIRILI

-391 YLTGEIKFIG
+391 YLAGEIKFRG

-423 QFYVAQDIEKIRQ
+423 QFYVAQDLEKIRQ
-436 FYMNEGYIEA
+436 FYASEGYIEA

-461 DITYE
+461 DVVYE

-533 GANRKDLI
+533 GTNRKDLI

-553 FGGGISSIDTFM
+553 FGGGVSSIDTFM

-594 QIGTVHQEYDVSF
+594 QIGTVHQEYEVSF

-612 FNKPISWGTNIF
+612 FDMPISWGNSLF
-624 ATWQDNKNTDFGERR
+624 LNSQDNQNTLFGERR
-639 MGASTNLSRLF
+639 MGVSTTVSRLF

-659 YTIERVK
+659 YTMENVK
-666 LTDVSSSAP
+666 LKDIASNAP
-675 VSVTEFDGPDWLSR
+675 ASVTDFSGPDWLSR
-689 LRAFTTFD
+689 IRAFTTFD
-697 NRDNVFS
+697 NRDNVFN
-704 PTKGRVINLAGELIG
+704 PTKGRVINLSGELVG
-719 SFLGGDQEFY
+719 LDQEFY

-746 IEFQARLATSQAFGK
+746 IEFQARLATSDAFGK
-761 TSTTPAYDRFFAG
+761 SYTTPAYDRFFAG

-781 FNYRRVGP
+781 YNYRRVGP
-789 QEGGEASG
+789 QENGEALG

-818 RGVVF
+818 RGVLF
-823 VDVGNVNK
+823 TDAGNVSA
-831 DSYSLDFSEFAV
+831 DSYNIDFGQFAV
-843 SVGPGVK
+843 SVGPGIK

-857 LAFYYGFPI
+857 LAFYYGLPI
-866 ANRDTKDRNGRFEF
+866 VNRPEKNRNGRFEF

>member
-1 VKRLIILL
+1 MKRFFVLL
-9 LGLSFY
+9 LGMAFC
-15 ALHSLPVLA
+15 AFHAFPVFA
-24 ENAAEKT
+24 EDTSASSPGN
-31 STEAVAA
+31 STEETSVKAPAPGAPVS
-38 SPSSSSAAS
+38 SPAAAS
-47 TNNDAKETS
+47 TMSVPAADAPQS
-56 TEIPE
+56 A
-61 PKASASD
+61 PK
-68 LAVPSLGETVP
+68 VE
-79 SDKNNEETSAKTS
+79 
-92 GPETSVSSPTVPS
+92 
-105 PAKTVS
+105 KTV
-111 SDKHEETAQAPAPKA
+111 A
-126 LVSGSDAQPQTP
+126 
-138 ASAAA
+138 
-143 DSQPAPKIEKMVVAV
+143 AV

-167 TNTVLSKVQTK
+167 TNTILSKVQTK
-178 QGLSLKQQTV
+178 QGLALKQQTV

-195 YATGFFEDVKLEVEE
+195 YSTGFFEDVRLEVEE

-222 EKPIIKQI
+222 EKPIVKQI
-230 SFEGATSFKEDKLRK
+230 TFDGATSFKEDKLRK

-278 VDLRVAVNVDPQTKE
+278 VDIQVAVNVDPGTKE
-293 AAVTIKV
+293 AVITFKV

-306 KITKISFEGVQAFK
+306 KINKISFEGVQAFK
-320 PKQLRKLMK
+320 PKQLQKLMK
-329 TKERKWFLFG
+329 TKEKKWFLFG
-339 TFKEGDFEKDIE
+339 TFKEGDFEKDLE

-363 DVKVSP
+363 DVKVVP
-369 EFSYNRD
+369 VFDYDKDR
-376 QNTIQILI
+376 NTIHIVI
-384 KIDEGQH
+384 KIEEGQH
-391 YLTGEIKFIG
+391 YLAGEIKFKG

-408 ELWQQLEMLPGLTYS
+408 ELWQQLEMLPGLSYS

-436 FYMNEGYIEA
+436 FYSGEGYIEA

-496 IRPGERFDGKKI
+496 IRPGERFDGRKI

-526 DTEPTDA
+526 DTEPTEA

-553 FGGGISSIDTFM
+553 FGGGVSSIDTFM

-587 QSLSIRG
+587 QSLAIRG
-594 QIGTVHQEYDVSF
+594 QIGTIHQEYDVSF

-612 FNKPISWGTNIF
+612 FNKPISWGTNLF
-624 ATWQDNKNTDFGERR
+624 LTQQDNENTLFGERR
-639 MGASTNLSRLF
+639 MGASTTLSRLF
-650 KDVLRLGGG
+650 KDVLRVGGG
-659 YTIERVK
+659 YTMERVE
-666 LTDVSSSAP
+666 LRNIASDAP
-675 VSVTEFDGPDWLSR
+675 TSVTEFEGPDWLSR

-697 NRDNVFS
+697 NRDSVFN
-704 PTKGRVINLAGELIG
+704 PTKGRVVNLGGDIVG
-719 SFLGGDQEFY
+719 SFLGGDQDYY

-741 HKKHQ
+741 RKKHQ
-746 IEFQARLATSQAFGK
+746 IEFQARLATSQSFGS
-761 TSTTPAYDRFFAG
+761 TSTTPAYDRLFAG

-789 QEGGEASG
+789 QENGEAVG

-818 RGVVF
+818 RGVLF
-823 VDVGNVNK
+823 VDAGNVSK
-831 DSYSLDFSEFAV
+831 DSYNIDFGKIAV
-843 SVGPGVK
+843 SVGPGIK

-857 LAFYYGFPI
+857 LAFYYGLPI
-866 ANRDTKDRNGRFEF
+866 SNRDSKDKNGRFEF

>member
-1 VKRLIILL
+1 MKRWMILL
-9 LGLSFY
+9 LSV
-15 ALHSLPVLA
+15 SLFLVPVMSVFAEDAATGKTSVKAAPVTTKAPPASNEAAQAVAEVTATSQAPA
-24 ENAAEKT
+24 ENEKPAANT
-31 STEAVAA
+31 PAPAAPVSTPTVA
-38 SPSSSSAAS
+38 
-47 TNNDAKETS
+47 
-56 TEIPE
+56 
-61 PKASASD
+61 
-68 LAVPSLGETVP
+68 
-79 SDKNNEETSAKTS
+79 TSA
-92 GPETSVSSPTVPS
+92 
-105 PAKTVS
+105 PAA
-111 SDKHEETAQAPAPKA
+111 TAQASQPPAPPVK
-126 LVSGSDAQPQTP
+126 
-138 ASAAA
+138 
-143 DSQPAPKIEKMVVAV
+143 KIVAV
-158 EVRGNRIVS
+158 EVRGNKIVS
-167 TNTVLSKVQTK
+167 TNTILSKIQTK
-178 QGLSLKQQTV
+178 QGLVLKQQTV

-210 LPEGYKLIVEVD
+210 LPEGYKLIAEVD

-230 SFEGATSFKEDKLRK
+230 TLEGFTSFKEDKIRK
-245 TLGVI
+245 TLGVM

-278 VDLRVAVNVDPQTKE
+278 VDLQASVNVDPQTKE
-293 AAVTIKV
+293 SVITIKV
-300 FEGKKF
+300 SEGKKY
-306 KITKISFEGVQAFK
+306 KINKISFEGNKAFK
-320 PKQLRKLMK
+320 SKQLRGLMK
-329 TKERKWFLFG
+329 TKERIWFLFG
-339 TFKEGDFEKDIE
+339 TFKEGDFEKDLE

-369 EFSYNRD
+369 EFNYD
-376 QNTIQILI
+376 KDKNTIQILI
-384 KIDEGQH
+384 RIEEGPH
-391 YLTGEIKFIG
+391 YVTGEIKFKG

-436 FYMNEGYIEA
+436 FYSSEGYVEA

-452 KLNRDSGKV
+452 RLNRDNNKV

-496 IRPGERFDGKKI
+496 IHPGERFDGKKI
-508 EKSKERLQNLNYF
+508 EKSKERLENLNYF
-521 EEITY
+521 EEVTY

-533 GANRKDLI
+533 GTNRKDLI

-553 FGGGISSIDTFM
+553 FGGGISSVDTFM

-587 QSLSIRG
+587 QSLSLKG
-594 QIGTVHQEYDVSF
+594 QMGTVHQEYDLSF

-612 FNKPISWGTNIF
+612 FNKPITWASDIF
-624 ATWQDNKNTDFGERR
+624 ATTQDNRNSTFGERR
-639 MGASTNLSRLF
+639 YGVSTTVSRLF
-650 KDVLRLGGG
+650 KEVFRLGGG
-659 YTIERVK
+659 YTLENVK
-666 LTDVSSSAP
+666 LKDMSSSAP
-675 VSVTEFDGPDWLSR
+675 VSVTEFAGPDWLSR
-689 LRAFTTFD
+689 LRAFTAYD
-697 NRDNVFS
+697 NRDNVFN
-704 PTKGRVINLAGELIG
+704 PTKGRVINLGGDLVG
-719 SFLGGDQEFY
+719 GFLGGDQDFY
-729 ILRSGY
+729 VLRSGY
-735 TEYLTF
+735 TEYITI
-741 HKKHQ
+741 HKKQQ
-746 IEFQARLATSQAFGK
+746 IEFQARLSTSQAFGR

-781 FNYRRVGP
+781 YNYRRVGP
-789 QEGGEASG
+789 QDGGEASG
-797 GQTMAIVNL
+797 GQTMAIVNI
-806 DYTFPLPYLDAF
+806 DYTFPLPMLDAF

-823 VDVGNVNK
+823 TDAGNVSEDPYK
-831 DSYSLDFSEFAV
+831 IDFGKFAV
-843 SVGPGVK
+843 SVGPGLK

-857 LAFYYGFPI
+857 LAFYYGLPI
-866 ANRDTKDRNGRFEF
+866 VNRPDKNRYGRFEF

>member
-1 VKRLIILL
+1 
-9 LGLSFY
+9 
-15 ALHSLPVLA
+15 
-24 ENAAEKT
+24 
-31 STEAVAA
+31 
-38 SPSSSSAAS
+38 
-47 TNNDAKETS
+47 
-56 TEIPE
+56 
-61 PKASASD
+61 
-68 LAVPSLGETVP
+68 
-79 SDKNNEETSAKTS
+79 
-92 GPETSVSSPTVPS
+92 
-105 PAKTVS
+105 
-111 SDKHEETAQAPAPKA
+111 
-126 LVSGSDAQPQTP
+126 
-138 ASAAA
+138 
-143 DSQPAPKIEKMVVAV
+143 
-158 EVRGNRIVS
+158 
-167 TNTVLSKVQTK
+167 
-178 QGLSLKQQTV
+178 
-188 NEDIKRL
+188 
-195 YATGFFEDVKLEVEE
+195 
-210 LPEGYKLIVEVD
+210 
-222 EKPIIKQI
+222 
-230 SFEGATSFKEDKLRK
+230 
-245 TLGVI
+245 
-250 EGQILDRK
+250 
-258 AVKKGEEEIR
+258 
-268 KLYADKGFRF
+268 
-278 VDLRVAVNVDPQTKE
+278 VDLQTSVNVDPQTKE
-293 AAVTIKV
+293 AVVTVKIA
-300 FEGKKF
+300 EGKKF
-306 KITKISFEGVQAFK
+306 KITKISFEGAQAFK
-320 PKQLRKLMK
+320 DKQLRKLMK
-329 TKERKWFLFG
+329 TKEKIWFLFG
-339 TFKEGDFEKDIE
+339 TFKEADFDKDIE

-363 DVKVSP
+363 DVKVTP
-369 EFSYNRD
+369 EFTYNKNND
-376 QNTIQILI
+376 TIQILI
-384 KIDEGQH
+384 KIEEGPH
-391 YLTGEIKFIG
+391 YVTGEIKFKG

-423 QFYVAQDIEKIRQ
+423 QYYVAQDLEKIRQ
-436 FYMNEGYIEA
+436 FYASEGYIEA

-452 KLNRDSGKV
+452 KLNQDNNKV

-466 IQEGD
+466 LQEGD

-508 EKSKERLQNLNYF
+508 DKSKERLENLNYF

-533 GANRKDLI
+533 GSNRKDLI

-594 QIGTVHQEYDVSF
+594 QMGTIHQEYDATF

-612 FNKPISWGTNIF
+612 FNRPLTWATNIF
-624 ATWQDNKNTDFGERR
+624 LNSQDNKNTLFGEQR
-639 MGASTNLSRLF
+639 MGASTTLSHLF
-650 KDVLRLGGG
+650 KDVLRVGSG
-659 YTIERVK
+659 YTLERVK
-666 LTDVSSSAP
+666 LTDVADNAP
-675 VSVTEFDGPDWLSR
+675 STVTDFEGANWLSR

-704 PTKGRVINLAGELIG
+704 PTKGRVVNLSGELVG

-741 HKKHQ
+741 RKKHQ

-761 TSTTPAYDRFFAG
+761 SSTTPAFDRFFAG

-789 QEGGEASG
+789 QEDGEAIG
-797 GQTMAIVNL
+797 GQTLAVVNL
-806 DYTFPLPYLDAF
+806 DYTFPLPLSILDAF

-823 VDVGNVNK
+823 IDAGSVSS
-831 DSYSLDFSEFAV
+831 DSYNIDFGKFAV
-843 SVGPGVK
+843 SVGPGIK

-857 LAFYYGFPI
+857 LAFYYGLPI
-866 ANRDTKDRNGRFEF
+866 ANRDTKDKNGRFEF

>member
-1 VKRLIILL
+1 VKFRIALFLSLSLLI
-9 LGLSFY
+9 SFSVP
-15 ALHSLPVLA
+15 AFA
-24 ENAAEKT
+24 EDTKGTAAP
-31 STEAVAA
+31 EAAA
-38 SPSSSSAAS
+38 TAPAA
-47 TNNDAKETS
+47 
-56 TEIPE
+56 
-61 PKASASD
+61 
-68 LAVPSLGETVP
+68 TVP
-79 SDKNNEETSAKTS
+79 SNTPTEPAKAPVATATPQEPVKA
-92 GPETSVSSPTVPS
+92 PEPAAPAQASPVALVTATAS
-105 PAKTVS
+105 PAPAA
-111 SDKHEETAQAPAPKA
+111 TAPQAPEP
-126 LVSGSDAQPQTP
+126 P
-138 ASAAA
+138 A
-143 DSQPAPKIEKMVVAV
+143 KKVVAV
-158 EVRGNRIVS
+158 EVRGNKIVS
-167 TNTVLSKVQTK
+167 TNTILSKIQTK
-178 QGLSLKQQTV
+178 QGLPLKQQTV

-195 YATGFFEDVKLEVEE
+195 YATGFFDDVKLEVEE
-210 LPEGYKLIVEVD
+210 LPEGYKLIAEVD
-222 EKPIIKQI
+222 EKPIIKEI
-230 SFEGATSFKEDKLRK
+230 VLEGAASFKEDKLRK
-245 TLGVI
+245 TLGVM

-268 KLYADKGFRF
+268 KLYANKGYRF
-278 VDLRVAVNVDPQTKE
+278 VDLQVLVNVDPQTKE
-293 AAVTIKV
+293 SVITIKIN
-300 FEGKKF
+300 EGKQY
-306 KITKISFEGVQAFK
+306 KITKISFEGNKAFK
-320 PKQLRKLMK
+320 AKQLRKYMK
-329 TKERKWFLFG
+329 TREKIWFLFG
-339 TFKEGDFEKDIE
+339 TFKEGEFEKDLE

-363 DVKVSP
+363 DVKVAP
-369 EFSYNRD
+369 DFTYD
-376 QNTIQILI
+376 KDKNTIQILI
-384 KIDEGQH
+384 KVEEGPH
-391 YLTGEIKFIG
+391 YVTGEVKFKG

-423 QFYVAQDIEKIRQ
+423 QYYIAQDVEKIRQ
-436 FYMNEGYIEA
+436 FYSQEGYIEA

-452 KLNRDSGKV
+452 KLDRANSKV

-508 EKSKERLQNLNYF
+508 EKSKERLENLNYF

-533 GANRKDLI
+533 GSNRKDLI

-553 FGGGISSIDTFM
+553 FGGGVSSVDTFM

-587 QSLSIRG
+587 QSLSLRG
-594 QIGTVHQEYDVSF
+594 QIGTVHQEYDLSF

-612 FNKPISWGTNIF
+612 FNKPISWGTNLF
-624 ATWQDNKNTDFGERR
+624 ATSQDNQDTLFGEKRI
-639 MGASTNLSRLF
+639 GASTTISRLF
-650 KDVLRLGGG
+650 KDVLRLGTG
-659 YTIERVK
+659 YTLERVK
-666 LTDVSSSAP
+666 LDNVADGAP
-675 VSVTEFDGPDWLSR
+675 ISVTEFEGPDWLSR

-697 NRDNVFS
+697 NRDNVFN
-704 PTKGRVINLAGELIG
+704 PTKGRVINLGGDLVG
-719 SFLGGDQEFY
+719 SFLGGDQDFY
-729 ILRSGY
+729 VLRTGY

-746 IEFQARLATSQAFGK
+746 LEFQARLSTSDAFGS
-761 TSTTPAYDRFFAG
+761 TSMTPAYDRFFAG
-774 GLGTVRG
+774 GLGTIRG
-781 FNYRRVGP
+781 FGYRRVGP
-789 QEGGEASG
+789 HSNGEAIG

-823 VDVGNVNK
+823 TDAGNVSP
-831 DSYSLDFSEFAV
+831 DSYNIDFGNFAA
-843 SVGPGVK
+843 SVGPGIK

-857 LAFYYGFPI
+857 LAFYYGYPVVN
-866 ANRDTKDRNGRFEF
+866 ADEQNKHGRFEF

>member
-1 VKRLIILL
+1 MKRWVVLL
-9 LGLSFY
+9 VGLSFCAGY
-15 ALHSLPVLA
+15 SSVFA
-24 ENAAEKT
+24 EDTTEKT
-31 STEAVAA
+31 AAEAVAVPPA
-38 SPSSSSAAS
+38 SPVASPAAQ
-47 TNNDAKETS
+47 
-56 TEIPE
+56 P
-61 PKASASD
+61 PASD
-68 LAVPSLGETVP
+68 PVAATDPQSMPQNEKKVVTV
-79 SDKNNEETSAKTS
+79 D
-92 GPETSVSSPTVPS
+92 
-105 PAKTVS
+105 
-111 SDKHEETAQAPAPKA
+111 
-126 LVSGSDAQPQTP
+126 
-138 ASAAA
+138 
-143 DSQPAPKIEKMVVAV
+143 
-158 EVRGNRIVS
+158 VRGNRIVS
-167 TNTVLSKVQTK
+167 TNTILSKIQTK
-178 QGLSLKQQTV
+178 QGLSLRQKTV

-195 YATGFFEDVKLEVEE
+195 YATGFFDDVKLEVED

-222 EKPIIKQI
+222 EKPIVKQI
-230 SFEGATSFKEDKLRK
+230 TFEGAAAFKEEKLRK

-268 KLYADKGFRF
+268 KLYANKGFRF
-278 VDLRVAVNVDPQTKE
+278 VDLQVAVNVDPSTKE
-293 AAVTIKV
+293 AVISFKV

-306 KITKISFEGVQAFK
+306 KITKISFEGNKAFK
-320 PKQLRKLMK
+320 AKQLQKLMK
-329 TKERKWFLFG
+329 TKERIWFLFG
-339 TFKEGDFEKDIE
+339 TFKEGDFEKDLE

-363 DVKVSP
+363 DVKVLP
-369 EFSYNRD
+369 EFAYD
-376 QNTIQILI
+376 KDHTTIQILI
-384 KIDEGQH
+384 RIDEGQH
-391 YLTGEIKFIG
+391 YLAGDIKFKG

-436 FYMNEGYIEA
+436 FYASEGYIEA

-461 DITYE
+461 DIIYE

-471 LYFVEKVQ
+471 IYFVEKVQ

-508 EKSKERLQNLNYF
+508 DKSKERLQNLNYF

-526 DTEPTDA
+526 DTEPTEA
-533 GANRKDLI
+533 GTNRKDLI

-553 FGGGISSIDTFM
+553 FGGGVSSIDTFM

-587 QSLSIRG
+587 QSLAIRG
-594 QIGTVHQEYDVSF
+594 QIGTIHQEYDVSF

-612 FNKPISWGTNIF
+612 FNKPISWGSNLFLTS
-624 ATWQDNKNTDFGERR
+624 QDNQNTLFGERR
-639 MGASTNLSRLF
+639 MGASTTLSRLF

-659 YTIERVK
+659 YTLENVK
-666 LTDVSSSAP
+666 LKDIASDAP
-675 VSVTEFDGPDWLSR
+675 TSVTEFDGPDWLSR

-704 PTKGRVINLAGELIG
+704 PTKGRVLNLAGELVG

-789 QEGGEASG
+789 QESGEAVG
-797 GQTMAIVNL
+797 GQTLAIVNL
-806 DYTFPLPYLDAF
+806 DYTFPLPFLDAF

-823 VDVGNVNK
+823 IDAGNVSK
-831 DSYSLDFSEFAV
+831 DSYNIDFNEFAV
-843 SVGPGVK
+843 SVGPGIK

-857 LAFYYGFPI
+857 LAFYYGLPI
-866 ANRDTKDRNGRFEF
+866 ANRDTKDKNGRFEF

>member
-1 VKRLIILL
+1 MKRRVALF
-9 LGLSFY
+9 LGLSLFL
-15 ALHSLPVLA
+15 ASGISVFAEDTAAKAAPEAKSTAPAATVPSNVPEPAKPSTVPAVPAPVP
-24 ENAAEKT
+24 
-31 STEAVAA
+31 AA
-38 SPSSSSAAS
+38 SPAAS
-47 TNNDAKETS
+47 VPAAPAVKA
-56 TEIPE
+56 PE
-61 PKASASD
+61 P
-68 LAVPSLGETVP
+68 
-79 SDKNNEETSAKTS
+79 
-92 GPETSVSSPTVPS
+92 
-105 PAKTVS
+105 PAK
-111 SDKHEETAQAPAPKA
+111 K
-126 LVSGSDAQPQTP
+126 
-138 ASAAA
+138 
-143 DSQPAPKIEKMVVAV
+143 VVTV

-167 TNTVLSKVQTK
+167 TNTILSKIQTK
-178 QGLSLKQQTV
+178 QGLPLKQQAV

-195 YATGFFEDVKLEVEE
+195 YATGFFDDVKLEVEE

-230 SFEGATSFKEDKLRK
+230 VLQGATSFKEDKLRK
-245 TLGVI
+245 TLGVM

-268 KLYADKGFRF
+268 KLYADKGYRF
-278 VDLRVAVNVDPQTKE
+278 VDLQVTVNVDPQTKE
-293 AAVTIKV
+293 AVITLKV
-300 FEGKKF
+300 SEGKQY
-306 KITKISFEGVQAFK
+306 KITKISFEGNKAFK
-320 PKQLRKLMK
+320 GKQLRKYMK
-329 TKERKWFLFG
+329 TREKIWFLFG
-339 TFKEGDFEKDIE
+339 TFKEAEFEKDLE

-369 EFSYNRD
+369 EFSYNKD
-376 QNTIQILI
+376 KNTIQILI
-384 KIDEGQH
+384 KVEEGPH
-391 YLTGEIKFIG
+391 YVTGEVKFKG

-423 QFYVAQDIEKIRQ
+423 QFYVAQDIEKLRQ
-436 FYMNEGYIEA
+436 FYSQEGYIEA

-452 KLNRDSGKV
+452 KLNRDSNKV

-471 LYFVEKVQ
+471 LYFVEKIQ

-508 EKSKERLQNLNYF
+508 DKSKERLENLNYF

-533 GANRKDLI
+533 GSNRKDLI

-553 FGGGISSIDTFM
+553 FGGGVSSVDTFM

-575 DILNWP
+575 DIFNWP

-587 QSLSIRG
+587 QSLSLRG
-594 QIGTVHQEYDVSF
+594 QIGTVHQEYDLSF

-612 FNKPISWGTNIF
+612 FNKPISWGTDFF
-624 ATWQDNKNTDFGERR
+624 ATTQSNQNTLFGERR
-639 MGASTNLSRLF
+639 FGASTTISRLF

-659 YTIERVK
+659 YTLENVK
-666 LTDVSSSAP
+666 LKDIASNAP
-675 VSVTEFDGPDWLSR
+675 LSVTEFSGPDWLSR

-697 NRDNVFS
+697 NRDNVFN
-704 PTKGRVINLAGELIG
+704 PTKGRVINLGGDLVG
-719 SFLGGDQEFY
+719 SFLGGDQDFY

-735 TEYLTF
+735 TEYFTF

-746 IEFQARLATSQAFGK
+746 IEFQVRLSTSQSFGK

-781 FNYRRVGP
+781 FGYRRVGP
-789 QEGGEASG
+789 QQDGEAVG
-797 GQTMAIVNL
+797 GQTMAIANL
-806 DYTFPLPYLDAF
+806 DYAFPLPLLDAF
-818 RGVVF
+818 RGVLF
-823 VDVGNVNK
+823 TDAGNVSE
-831 DSYSLDFSEFAV
+831 DSYSIDFGKFVA
-843 SVGPGVK
+843 SVGPGIK

-857 LAFYYGFPI
+857 LAFYYGYPI
-866 ANRDTKDRNGRFEF
+866 LHPDDKDKHGRFEF

>member
-1 VKRLIILL
+1 MKRFTVLL
-9 LGLSFY
+9 LGLFLCSFQ
-15 ALHSLPVLA
+15 AFPVLA
-24 ENAAEKT
+24 EDATDKT
-31 STEAVAA
+31 VTEAVAV
-38 SPSSSSAAS
+38 SPAAPTAPSNSSTETTPAIVSAP
-47 TNNDAKETS
+47 ETS
-56 TEIPE
+56 
-61 PKASASD
+61 ASSP
-68 LAVPSLGETVP
+68 AVPSTAEAAA
-79 SDKNNEETSAKTS
+79 SNNTEA
-92 GPETSVSSPTVPS
+92 V
-105 PAKTVS
+105 
-111 SDKHEETAQAPAPKA
+111 APAAAPEP
-126 LVSGSDAQPQTP
+126 LVTSPDAQPMTP
-138 ASAAA
+138 APVAAEP
-143 DSQPAPKIEKMVVAV
+143 QPVQKTVVAMD
-158 EVRGNRIVS
+158 VRGNRIVS
-167 TNTVLSKVQTK
+167 TNTILSKIQTK
-178 QGLSLKQQTV
+178 QGLALKQQTV

-210 LPEGYKLIVEVD
+210 LPDGFKLIVEVD

-230 SFEGATSFKEDKLRK
+230 VIEGATSFKEDKLRK

-268 KLYADKGFRF
+268 KLYADKGYRF
-278 VDLRVAVNVDPQTKE
+278 VDLQASVNVDPQTKE
-293 AAVTIKV
+293 AVVTIKI

-320 PKQLRKLMK
+320 VKQLQKLMK
-329 TKERKWFLFG
+329 TKEKKWFLFG
-339 TFKEGDFEKDIE
+339 TFKEGDFEKDLE

-363 DVKVSP
+363 DVKVLP
-369 EFSYNRD
+369 EFDYNKD
-376 QNTIQILI
+376 QNTIKILI
-384 KIDEGQH
+384 RIDEGQH
-391 YLTGEIKFIG
+391 YLTGEIKFKG
-401 NTLFPES
+401 NTIFPES

-436 FYMNEGYIEA
+436 FYASEGYIEA

-452 KLNRDSGKV
+452 KLNRDTGKV
-461 DITYE
+461 DILYE

-526 DTEPTDA
+526 DTEPTTA

-553 FGGGISSIDTFM
+553 FGGGVSSIDTFM

-594 QIGTVHQEYDVSF
+594 QIGTINQEYDVSF

-612 FNKPISWGTNIF
+612 FNKPISWGTNLF
-624 ATWQDNKNTDFGERR
+624 ATAQDNKNTLFGERR
-639 MGASTNLSRLF
+639 MGASTTLSRLF
-650 KDVLRLGGG
+650 KDVIRVGGG
-659 YTIERVK
+659 YTLERVE
-666 LTDVSSSAP
+666 LRDVASNAP
-675 VSVTEFDGPDWLSR
+675 ISVTEFDGPDWLSR

-704 PTKGRVINLAGELIG
+704 PTKGRVINLGGDLIG
-719 SFLGGDQEFY
+719 SFLGGDQEYY

-746 IEFQARLATSQAFGK
+746 IEFQARLATAQAFGK
-761 TSTTPAYDRFFAG
+761 SSTTPAYDRFFAG

-781 FNYRRVGP
+781 YNYRRVGP
-789 QEGGEASG
+789 QADGEAIG

-823 VDVGNVNK
+823 IDAGSVSS
-831 DSYSLDFSEFAV
+831 DSYNIDFGSFAV
-843 SVGPGVK
+843 SVGPGIK

-857 LAFYYGFPI
+857 LAFYYGLPL
-866 ANRDTKDRNGRFEF
+866 ANKDTKDKNGRFEF

>member
-1 VKRLIILL
+1 MKRFVALL
-9 LGLSFY
+9 LVLTLCVTGSS
-15 ALHSLPVLA
+15 ALWA
-24 ENAAEKT
+24 EDVAPKAT
-31 STEAVAA
+31 DQAVAA
-38 SPSSSSAAS
+38 SPSSG
-47 TNNDAKETS
+47 
-56 TEIPE
+56 
-61 PKASASD
+61 ASD
-68 LAVPSLGETVP
+68 PQG
-79 SDKNNEETSAKTS
+79 
-92 GPETSVSSPTVPS
+92 VSKVTPT
-105 PAKTVS
+105 
-111 SDKHEETAQAPAPKA
+111 
-126 LVSGSDAQPQTP
+126 
-138 ASAAA
+138 
-143 DSQPAPKIEKMVVAV
+143 VVAV

-167 TNTVLSKVQTK
+167 TNTILSKIQTK
-178 QGLSLKQQTV
+178 QGLALKQQTV

-210 LPEGYKLIVEVD
+210 LPAGYKLIVEVD
-222 EKPIIKQI
+222 EKPIVKQI
-230 SFEGATSFKEDKLRK
+230 TFDGAITFKEDKLRK

-278 VDLRVAVNVDPQTKE
+278 LDLQTSVNVDSSTKE
-293 AAVTIKV
+293 AIITITI

-306 KITKISFEGVQAFK
+306 KISKISFEGQKAFK
-320 PKQLRKLMK
+320 AKQLSKLMK
-329 TKERKWFLFG
+329 TKEKLFFLFG
-339 TFKEGDFEKDIE
+339 SFKEGDFEKDLE

-363 DVKVSP
+363 DVKVVP
-369 EFSYNRD
+369 EFNYDKDR
-376 QNTIQILI
+376 NTIQIVI
-384 KIDEGQH
+384 KIEEGQH
-391 YLTGEIKFIG
+391 YVTGEVKFKG

-423 QFYVAQDIEKIRQ
+423 QYYVAQDIEKIRQ
-436 FYMNEGYIEA
+436 FYASEGYIEA

-461 DITYE
+461 DVAYE

-508 EKSKERLQNLNYF
+508 DKSKERLENLNYF

-526 DTEPTDA
+526 DTEPTES
-533 GANRKDLI
+533 GSNRKDLI

-553 FGGGISSIDTFM
+553 FGGGVSSVDTFM

-575 DILNWP
+575 DMFNWP

-594 QIGTVHQEYDVSF
+594 QMGTVHQEYDVSF

-624 ATWQDNKNTDFGERR
+624 LNSQDNKNTLFGERR
-639 MGASTNLSRLF
+639 MGASTTVSRLF
-650 KDVLRLGGG
+650 KDVLRVGSG
-659 YTIERVK
+659 YTLERVK
-666 LTDVSSSAP
+666 LEDVADTAP
-675 VSVTEFDGPDWLSR
+675 VSVTEFEGPDWLSR

-697 NRDNVFS
+697 NRDNVFNPS
-704 PTKGRVINLAGELIG
+704 KGRVLNLSGELVG

-735 TEYLTF
+735 TEYLTIR
-741 HKKHQ
+741 KKHQ
-746 IEFQARLATSQAFGK
+746 LEFQARLATSQAFGK
-761 TSTTPAYDRFFAG
+761 SSTTPAYDRFFAG

-781 FNYRRVGP
+781 YNYRRVGP
-789 QEGGEASG
+789 QEDGEAVG

-818 RGVVF
+818 RGVLF
-823 VDVGNVNK
+823 VDAGNVSA
-831 DSYSLDFSEFAV
+831 DSYNVDFGDFAV
-843 SVGPGVK
+843 SVGPGIK

-857 LAFYYGFPI
+857 LAFYYGLPVL
-866 ANRDTKDRNGRFEF
+866 NRDTKNRNGRFEF

>member
-1 VKRLIILL
+1 MRRFPALIF
-9 LGLSFY
+9 GVSFCMM
-15 ALHSLPVLA
+15 LVSPVFAEDAADTAAPKSVADSSVTLA
-24 ENAAEKT
+24 NNSAQE
-31 STEAVAA
+31 
-38 SPSSSSAAS
+38 PS
-47 TNNDAKETS
+47 E
-56 TEIPE
+56 
-61 PKASASD
+61 KASA
-68 LAVPSLGETVP
+68 L
-79 SDKNNEETSAKTS
+79 
-92 GPETSVSSPTVPS
+92 
-105 PAKTVS
+105 
-111 SDKHEETAQAPAPKA
+111 KA
-126 LVSGSDAQPQTP
+126 SVSGSDTQPP
-138 ASAAA
+138 ATA
-143 DSQPAPKIEKMVVAV
+143 DSQPAPKDEKTVVAV

-167 TNTVLSKVQTK
+167 TNTILSKIQTK
-178 QGLSLKQQTV
+178 QGLALKQQIV

-195 YATGFFEDVKLEVEE
+195 YATGFFEDVRLEVED
-210 LPEGYKLIVEVD
+210 LSEGYKLIVEVD
-222 EKPIIKQI
+222 EKPIIKSI
-230 SFEGATSFKEDKLRK
+230 LLEGAISFKEDKLRK
-245 TLGVI
+245 TLGVM

-278 VDLRVAVNVDPQTKE
+278 VDLQTTVNVDPAIKE
-293 AAVTIKV
+293 AVVTIKIY
-300 FEGKKF
+300 EGKKF
-306 KITKISFEGVQAFK
+306 KISKISFEGVKAFK
-320 PKQLRKLMK
+320 PKQLQKLMK
-329 TKERKWFLFG
+329 TKAKKWFLFG
-339 TFKEGDFEKDIE
+339 NFKEGEFEKDLE

-363 DVKVSP
+363 DVKVLP
-369 EFSYNRD
+369 EFDYNRD
-376 QNTIQILI
+376 QNTIGIVI
-384 KIDEGQH
+384 RIEEGQH
-391 YLTGEIKFIG
+391 YIAGEIKFKG

-408 ELWQQLEMLPGLTYS
+408 ELWQELEMLPGLTYS
-423 QFYVAQDIEKIRQ
+423 QYYVAQDMEKIRQ
-436 FYMNEGYIEA
+436 FYANEGYMEA

-452 KLNRDSGKV
+452 KLNSDSGKV
-461 DITYE
+461 DVTYE

-553 FGGGISSIDTFM
+553 FGGGVSSIDTFM

-587 QSLSIRG
+587 QTLSIRG
-594 QIGTVHQEYDVSF
+594 QIGTINQEYDVSF

-612 FNKPISWGTNIF
+612 FNKPISWGTNLF
-624 ATWQDNKNTDFGERR
+624 ATAQDNKNTLFGERR
-639 MGASTNLSRLF
+639 MGASTTLSRLF
-650 KDVLRLGGG
+650 KDVLRVGGG
-659 YTIERVK
+659 YTLERVE
-666 LTDVSSSAP
+666 LRDVADPAP
-675 VSVTEFDGPDWLSR
+675 VSVTEFEGPDWLSR

-704 PTKGRVINLAGELIG
+704 PTKGRVVNLSGELIG
-719 SFLGGDQEFY
+719 SFLGGDQEYY
-729 ILRSGY
+729 ILRTGY

-741 HKKHQ
+741 RKKHQ
-746 IEFQARLATSQAFGK
+746 LEFQARLATSQSFGK
-761 TSTTPAYDRFFAG
+761 SPTTPAYDRFFAG

-781 FNYRRVGP
+781 FDYRKVGP
-789 QEGGEASG
+789 QEDGEAVG

-823 VDVGNVNK
+823 IDAGSVST
-831 DSYSLDFSEFAV
+831 DSYNIDFGHFAV
-843 SVGPGVK
+843 AIGPGIK

-857 LAFYYGFPI
+857 LAFYYGYPI
-866 ANRDTKDRNGRFEF
+866 ANPDSKNKNGKFEF

>member
-1 VKRLIILL
+1 MKRFIALF
-9 LGLSFY
+9 LGLAFF
-15 ALHSLPVLA
+15 ACQLLPVQA
-24 ENAAEKT
+24 
-31 STEAVAA
+31 
-38 SPSSSSAAS
+38 
-47 TNNDAKETS
+47 
-56 TEIPE
+56 
-61 PKASASD
+61 
-68 LAVPSLGETVP
+68 
-79 SDKNNEETSAKTS
+79 
-92 GPETSVSSPTVPS
+92 
-105 PAKTVS
+105 
-111 SDKHEETAQAPAPKA
+111 EETAAP
-126 LVSGSDAQPQTP
+126 LT
-138 ASAAA
+138 A
-143 DSQPAPKIEKMVVAV
+143 DETTTASQPAPESVELSTESMQASQPVAPVLAQKTVVAV

-167 TNTVLSKVQTK
+167 TNTILSKIQTK
-178 QGLSLKQQTV
+178 QGLALKQQTV

-195 YATGFFEDVKLEVEE
+195 YATGFFEDVRLEVEE
-210 LPEGYKLIVEVD
+210 LPEGYKLIAEVD

-230 SFEGATSFKEDKLRK
+230 TIEGATSFKEDKLRK

-268 KLYADKGFRF
+268 KLYANKGYRF
-278 VDLRVAVNVDPQTKE
+278 VDLQTSVNVDPQTKE
-293 AAVTIKV
+293 AVVTVKIA
-300 FEGKKF
+300 EGKKF
-306 KITKISFEGVQAFK
+306 KITKISFEGAQAFK
-320 PKQLRKLMK
+320 DKQLRKLMK
-329 TKERKWFLFG
+329 TKEKIWFLFG
-339 TFKEGDFEKDIE
+339 TFKEADFDKDIE

-363 DVKVSP
+363 DVKVTP
-369 EFSYNRD
+369 EFTYNKNND
-376 QNTIQILI
+376 TIQILI
-384 KIDEGQH
+384 KIEEGPH
-391 YLTGEIKFIG
+391 YVTGEIKFKG

-423 QFYVAQDIEKIRQ
+423 QYYVAQDLEKIRQ
-436 FYMNEGYIEA
+436 FYASEGYIEA

-452 KLNRDSGKV
+452 KLNQDNNKV

-466 IQEGD
+466 LQEGD

-508 EKSKERLQNLNYF
+508 DKSKERLENLNYF

-533 GANRKDLI
+533 GSNRKDLI

-594 QIGTVHQEYDVSF
+594 QMGTIHQEYDATF

-612 FNKPISWGTNIF
+612 FNRPLTWATNIF
-624 ATWQDNKNTDFGERR
+624 LNSQDNKNTLFGEQR
-639 MGASTNLSRLF
+639 MGASTTLSHLF
-650 KDVLRLGGG
+650 KDVLRVGSG
-659 YTIERVK
+659 YTLERVK
-666 LTDVSSSAP
+666 LTDVADNAP
-675 VSVTEFDGPDWLSR
+675 STVTDFEGANWLSR

-704 PTKGRVINLAGELIG
+704 PTKGRVVNLSGELVG

-741 HKKHQ
+741 RKKHQ

-761 TSTTPAYDRFFAG
+761 SSTTPAFDRFFAG

-789 QEGGEASG
+789 QEDGEAIG
-797 GQTMAIVNL
+797 GQTLAVVNL
-806 DYTFPLPYLDAF
+806 DYTFPLPLSILDAF

-823 VDVGNVNK
+823 IDAGSVSS
-831 DSYSLDFSEFAV
+831 DSYNIDFGKFAV
-843 SVGPGVK
+843 SVGPGIK

-857 LAFYYGFPI
+857 LAFYYGLPI
-866 ANRDTKDRNGRFEF
+866 ANRDTKDKNGRFEF

>member
-1 VKRLIILL
+1 MKRFTLL
-9 LGLSFY
+9 FLVFSFC
-15 ALHSLPVLA
+15 AFHAFSVLA
-24 ENAAEKT
+24 EDVAEKT
-31 STEAVAA
+31 ASEAVTVSQTTSTASTNHRAEETSSQPSLSEPAA
-38 SPSSSSAAS
+38 SVSSADASSSAAAPVV
-47 TNNDAKETS
+47 TD
-56 TEIPE
+56 PQ
-61 PKASASD
+61 SA
-68 LAVPSLGETVP
+68 PQI
-79 SDKNNEETSAKTS
+79 K
-92 GPETSVSSPTVPS
+92 
-105 PAKTVS
+105 KTV
-111 SDKHEETAQAPAPKA
+111 
-126 LVSGSDAQPQTP
+126 
-138 ASAAA
+138 
-143 DSQPAPKIEKMVVAV
+143 VAMD
-158 EVRGNRIVS
+158 VRGNRIVS
-167 TNTVLSKVQTK
+167 TNTILSKIQTK
-178 QGLSLKQQTV
+178 PGLALKQQTV

-210 LPEGYKLIVEVD
+210 LPDGYKLIVEVD
-222 EKPIIKQI
+222 EKPIVKQI
-230 SFEGATSFKEDKLRK
+230 TFEGATSFKEDKLRK

-278 VDLRVAVNVDPQTKE
+278 VDLQAAVNVDPQTKE
-293 AAVTIKV
+293 AMVTIKV

-306 KITKISFEGVQAFK
+306 KITKISFEGVHAFK
-320 PKQLRKLMK
+320 PKQLSKLMK
-329 TKERKWFLFG
+329 TKEKIWFLFG
-339 TFKEGDFEKDIE
+339 TFKEGDFEKDLE

-369 EFSYNRD
+369 EFSYNKDR
-376 QNTIQILI
+376 NTIGILI
-384 KIDEGQH
+384 KVDEGQH
-391 YLTGEIKFIG
+391 YLTGEIKFKG

-423 QFYVAQDIEKIRQ
+423 QFYVAQDMEKIRQ
-436 FYMNEGYIEA
+436 FYASEGYMEA

-452 KLNRDSGKV
+452 KLNRDSSKV

-508 EKSKERLQNLNYF
+508 EKSKERLENLNYF
-521 EEITY
+521 EEVTY

-553 FGGGISSIDTFM
+553 FGGGVSSIDTFM

-594 QIGTVHQEYDVSF
+594 QVGTINQEYDVSF

-612 FNKPISWGTNIF
+612 FNKPISWATNLF
-624 ATWQDNKNTDFGERR
+624 ATSQDNKNTDFGQRR
-639 MGASTNLSRLF
+639 MGVSTNLSRLF

-659 YTIERVK
+659 YTMERVE
-666 LTDVSSSAP
+666 LRDVSSSAP
-675 VSVTEFDGPDWLSR
+675 ISVTEFKGPDWLSR

-697 NRDNVFS
+697 NRDNVFN

-719 SFLGGDQEFY
+719 SFLGGDQEYY

-735 TEYLTF
+735 TEYITF

-746 IEFQARLATSQAFGK
+746 IEFQARLASSQAFGR

-781 FNYRRVGP
+781 YNYRRVGP
-789 QEGGEASG
+789 QEGGEAVG
-797 GQTMAIVNL
+797 GQTLAVVNL
-806 DYTFPLPYLDAF
+806 DYTFPLPYLEAF

-823 VDVGNVNK
+823 IDAGSVSK
-831 DSYSLDFSEFAV
+831 DSYNIDFNAFAV
-843 SVGPGVK
+843 SVGPGMK

-857 LAFYYGFPI
+857 LAFYYGLPI

>member
-1 VKRLIILL
+1 MKRLTVLL
-9 LGLSFY
+9 LGLFFCAFHSF
-15 ALHSLPVLA
+15 PVFA
-24 ENAAEKT
+24 KDVAEKT
-31 STEAVAA
+31 ATEAVAV
-38 SPSSSSAAS
+38 SPAA
-47 TNNDAKETS
+47 
-56 TEIPE
+56 
-61 PKASASD
+61 PKASA
-68 LAVPSLGETVP
+68 
-79 SDKNNEETSAKTS
+79 NNNTEETSAKVPA
-92 GPETSVSSPTVPS
+92 PEASVSSPAVP
-105 PAKTVS
+105 PQAETIP
-111 SDKHEETAQAPAPKA
+111 SDKKKETAQVPAPKA
-126 LVSGSDAQPQTP
+126 PVSSLDAQPS
-138 ASAAA
+138 ASAPIAA
-143 DSQPAPKIEKMVVAV
+143 DPQPAPKIEKKVVAMD
-158 EVRGNRIVS
+158 VRGNRIVS
-167 TNTVLSKVQTK
+167 TNTILSKIQTK
-178 QGLSLKQQTV
+178 QGLALKQQTV

-222 EKPIIKQI
+222 EKPIVKQI
-230 SFEGATSFKEDKLRK
+230 TFEGAASFKEDKLRK

-278 VDLRVAVNVDPQTKE
+278 VDLQVAVNVDPQTKE
-293 AAVTIKV
+293 AVITVKV

-306 KITKISFEGVQAFK
+306 KITKISFEGVRAFK
-320 PKQLRKLMK
+320 PKQLSKLMK
-329 TKERKWFLFG
+329 TKEKIWFLFG
-339 TFKEGDFEKDIE
+339 TFKEGDFEKDLE

-369 EFSYNRD
+369 EFSYNKD
-376 QNTIQILI
+376 KNTIQILI
-384 KIDEGQH
+384 KIDEGKH
-391 YLTGEIKFIG
+391 YLTGEIKFKG

-423 QFYVAQDIEKIRQ
+423 QFYVAQDLEKIRQ
-436 FYMNEGYIEA
+436 FYANEGYIEA

-452 KLNRDSGKV
+452 KLNRESGKV

-496 IRPGERFDGKKI
+496 IRPGERFDGQKI

-521 EEITY
+521 EEVTY

-533 GANRKDLI
+533 GTNRKDLI

-594 QIGTVHQEYDVSF
+594 QFGTVHQEYDVSF

-612 FNKPISWGTNIF
+612 FNKPISWATNLF
-624 ATWQDNKNTDFGERR
+624 ATSQDNQNTDFAERR
-639 MGASTNLSRLF
+639 MGVSTTVSRLF

-659 YTIERVK
+659 YTMERVK
-666 LTDVSSSAP
+666 LKDISSSAP
-675 VSVTEFDGPDWLSR
+675 VSVTEFAGPDWLSR

-704 PTKGRVINLAGELIG
+704 PTKGRVINLSGEFITL
-719 SFLGGDQEFY
+719 DQEFY

-746 IEFQARLATSQAFGK
+746 IEFQVRLATAQSFGK

-781 FNYRRVGP
+781 FNYHKVGP

-797 GQTMAIVNL
+797 GQTMAIANL
-806 DYTFPLPYLDAF
+806 DYTFPLPFNLEAF

-823 VDVGNVNK
+823 IDAGNVSK
-831 DSYSLDFSEFAV
+831 DSYNIDFGKFAV
-843 SVGPGVK
+843 SVGPG
-850 VKTPIGP
+850 
-857 LAFYYGFPI
+857 L
-866 ANRDTKDRNGRFEF
+866 
-880 SLSRS
+880 
-885 F
+885 

>member
-1 VKRLIILL
+1 MKRLIILL
-9 LGLSFY
+9 LSLSFC
-15 ALHSLPVLA
+15 AGSSSVAFA
-24 ENAAEKT
+24 EDTAEKKAA
-31 STEAVAA
+31 EAVAA
-38 SPSSSSAAS
+38 ANVQKP
-47 TNNDAKETS
+47 
-56 TEIPE
+56 
-61 PKASASD
+61 
-68 LAVPSLGETVP
+68 V
-79 SDKNNEETSAKTS
+79 S
-92 GPETSVSSPTVPS
+92 GPVAT
-105 PAKTVS
+105 
-111 SDKHEETAQAPAPKA
+111 
-126 LVSGSDAQPQTP
+126 
-138 ASAAA
+138 
-143 DSQPAPKIEKMVVAV
+143 DSQSAPQAEKKVVATD
-158 EVRGNRIVS
+158 VRGNRIVS
-167 TNTVLSKVQTK
+167 TNTILSKIQTK
-178 QGLSLKQQTV
+178 QGLALKQKTV

-195 YATGFFEDVKLEVEE
+195 YATGFFEDVRLEVED

-222 EKPIIKQI
+222 EKPIVKQI
-230 SFEGATSFKEDKLRK
+230 IFEGATTFKEEKLRK
-245 TLGVI
+245 TFGVI
-250 EGQILDRK
+250 EGQILDRR
-258 AVKKGEEEIR
+258 AVKKGEEDIR

-278 VDLRVAVNVDPQTKE
+278 VDLQVAVNVDPSTKE
-293 AAVTIKV
+293 AVISFKV

-306 KITKISFEGVQAFK
+306 KISKISFEGTHAFK
-320 PKQLRKLMK
+320 PRQLQKLMK
-329 TKERKWFLFG
+329 TKEKKWFLFG
-339 TFKEGDFEKDIE
+339 TFKEGDFEKDLE

-363 DVKVSP
+363 DVKVLP
-369 EFSYNRD
+369 EFDYD
-376 QNTIQILI
+376 KDHNTIRILI
-384 KIDEGQH
+384 RIDEGQH
-391 YLTGEIKFIG
+391 YLAGEIKFKD

-436 FYMNEGYIEA
+436 FYASEGYIDA

-461 DITYE
+461 DVTYE
-466 IQEGD
+466 VQEGD

-526 DTEPTDA
+526 DTEPTDS
-533 GANRKDLI
+533 GTNRKDLI

-553 FGGGISSIDTFM
+553 FGGGVSSIDTFM

-587 QSLSIRG
+587 QSLAIRG
-594 QIGTVHQEYDVSF
+594 QIGTIHQEYDVSF

-612 FNKPISWGTNIF
+612 FNKPISWGTNLF
-624 ATWQDNKNTDFGERR
+624 LNSQDNENTLFGERR
-639 MGASTNLSRLF
+639 MGASTTLSRLF

-659 YTIERVK
+659 YTLENVK
-666 LTDVSSSAP
+666 LKDIADDAP
-675 VSVTEFDGPDWLSR
+675 ISVTEFDGPDWLSR

-704 PTKGRVINLAGELIG
+704 PTKGRVLNLAGELVG

-761 TSTTPAYDRFFAG
+761 SSTTPAYDRFFAG

-789 QEGGEASG
+789 QENGEAIG
-797 GQTMAIVNL
+797 GQTLAVVNL

-823 VDVGNVNK
+823 IDAGSVSS
-831 DSYSLDFSEFAV
+831 DSYNIDFGKFAV
-843 SVGPGVK
+843 SVGPGIK

-857 LAFYYGFPI
+857 LAFYYGLPI
-866 ANRDTKDRNGRFEF
+866 ANRDTKDKNGRFEF

>member
-1 VKRLIILL
+1 MKRLIVLF
-9 LGLSFY
+9 LGISFC
-15 ALHSLPVLA
+15 AFHAFPILA
-24 ENAAEKT
+24 EEASEKT
-31 STEAVAA
+31 MPEAVGA
-38 SPSSSSAAS
+38 SSA
-47 TNNDAKETS
+47 TS
-56 TEIPE
+56 SAPANENATAPSAGVPATESSVSSP
-61 PKASASD
+61 
-68 LAVPSLGETVP
+68 AVPPTAETVP
-79 SDKNNEETSAKTS
+79 SDTKEEVAPVPA
-92 GPETSVSSPTVPS
+92 PEALASSS
-105 PAKTVS
+105 NSQPA
-111 SDKHEETAQAPAPKA
+111 APAP
-126 LVSGSDAQPQTP
+126 V
-138 ASAAA
+138 AAEP
-143 DSQPAPKIEKMVVAV
+143 QPAPKTVVAMD
-158 EVRGNRIVS
+158 VRGNRIVS
-167 TNTVLSKVQTK
+167 TNTILSKIQTK
-178 QGLSLKQQTV
+178 QGLALKQQTV

-222 EKPIIKQI
+222 EKPIVKQI
-230 SFEGATSFKEDKLRK
+230 TIEGATSFKEDKLRK

-278 VDLRVAVNVDPQTKE
+278 VDLQTTVNVDPQTKE
-293 AAVTIKV
+293 AVITIKV

-320 PKQLRKLMK
+320 VKQLQKLMK
-329 TKERKWFLFG
+329 TKEKKWFLFG
-339 TFKEGDFEKDIE
+339 TFKEGDFEKDLE

-363 DVKVSP
+363 DVKVLP
-369 EFSYNRD
+369 EFDYNKD

-391 YLTGEIKFIG
+391 YLTGEIKFKG
-401 NTLFPES
+401 NTIFPES

-436 FYMNEGYIEA
+436 FYASEGYIEA

-461 DITYE
+461 DIMYE

-553 FGGGISSIDTFM
+553 FGGGVSSIDTFM

-594 QIGTVHQEYDVSF
+594 QMGTINQEYDVSF

-612 FNKPISWGTNIF
+612 FNKPISWGTNLF
-624 ATWQDNKNTDFGERR
+624 ATSQDNKNTDFGQRR
-639 MGASTNLSRLF
+639 MGASTTLSRLF
-650 KDVLRLGGG
+650 KDVLRAGGG
-659 YTIERVK
+659 YTLERVE
-666 LTDVSSSAP
+666 LRDVSSSAP
-675 VSVTEFDGPDWLSR
+675 VSVTEFEGPDWLSR

-697 NRDNVFS
+697 NRDNVFN

-719 SFLGGDQEFY
+719 SFLGGDQEYY

-746 IEFQARLATSQAFGK
+746 IEFQARLASAQSFGK

-789 QEGGEASG
+789 QEGGEAVG

-818 RGVVF
+818 RGVF
-823 VDVGNVNK
+823 FIDAGNVSK
-831 DSYSLDFSEFAV
+831 DSYNIDFGKFAV
-843 SVGPGVK
+843 SVGPGIK

-857 LAFYYGFPI
+857 LAFYYGLPI
-866 ANRDTKDRNGRFEF
+866 SNRDTKNKNGRFEF